1 MLSKNLY
8 EGLTT
13 HSVWPADF
21 PQDTLLEYG
30 EFLEGVSGDGVHQDD
45 GVTEVFLPLFP
56 VLDQ

>member
-1 MLSKNLY
+1 MLSKNPY

-13 HSVWPADF
+13 YSVWSADF

-45 GVTEVFLPLFP
+45 WVTEVFLPLFP

>member
-13 HSVWPADF
+13 YSVWPADF

-45 GVTEVFLPLFP
+45 WVTEVLLPLFP